1 MKRNKRNKKKTAKFS
16 ILLMIL
22 VTFIFTIGNSMLKR
36 AADNFSW
43 DIIGSIFNIYL
54 ILGLFMVL
62 IGGILFIIALKYG
75 ELSVLY
81 PIVSLSF
88 VWVVLYSKIFFGETL
103 FLWQYIGIAFI
114 VLGVSF
120 LGVGSKC

>member
-1 MKRNKRNKKKTAKFS
+1 MKKNKKKTAKFS
-16 ILLMIL
+16 IILMIF
-22 VTFIFTIGNSMLKR
+22 VTFILTIGNSLLKR

-54 ILGLFMVL
+54 IGGLFMVL

-75 ELSVLY
+75 ELSILY

-88 VWVVLYSKIFFGETL
+88 VWVVLYSRIFFGETL
-103 FLWQYIGIAFI
+103 FVWQYIGIASI
-114 VLGVSF
+114 ILGVSF
-120 LGVGSKC
+120 LGAGSKC

>member
-16 ILLMIL
+16 IILMIF
-22 VTFIFTIGNSMLKR
+22 VTFILTIGNSLLKR

-43 DIIGSIFNIYL
+43 NILGSIFNLYL
-54 ILGLFMVL
+54 IGGLFTVL
-62 IGGILFIIALKYG
+62 IGGILFIVALKYG

-88 VWVVLYSKIFFGETL
+88 VWVVLYSKIFFQETL
-103 FLWQYIGIAFI
+103 FLWQYIGIASI
-114 VLGVSF
+114 ILGVSF
-120 LGVGSKC
+120 LGVGRKC

>member
-1 MKRNKRNKKKTAKFS
+1 MMKKVKRKTTKFS
-16 ILLMIL
+16 IFLMVI
-22 VTFIFTIGNSMLKR
+22 VTFIFTIGNSMLKK

-43 DIIGSIFNIYL
+43 DIFGSIFNIYL
-54 ILGLFMVL
+54 IGGLFLVL

-88 VWVVLYSKIFFGETL
+88 VWVVLFSRFF
-103 FLWQYIGIAFI
+103 
-114 VLGVSF
+114 
-120 LGVGSKC
+120 

>member
-1 MKRNKRNKKKTAKFS
+1 MMKKVKRKTTKFS
-16 ILLMIL
+16 IFLMVI
-22 VTFIFTIGNSMLKR
+22 VTFIFTIGNSMLKK

-43 DIIGSIFNIYL
+43 DIFGSIFNIYL
-54 ILGLFMVL
+54 IGGLFLVL

-88 VWVVLYSKIFFGETL
+88 VWVVLFSRFFLGEVL
-103 FLWQYIGIAFI
+103 FIWQYIGILSI
-114 VLGVSF
+114 ILGVSF
-120 LGVGSKC
+120 LGVGSKCS